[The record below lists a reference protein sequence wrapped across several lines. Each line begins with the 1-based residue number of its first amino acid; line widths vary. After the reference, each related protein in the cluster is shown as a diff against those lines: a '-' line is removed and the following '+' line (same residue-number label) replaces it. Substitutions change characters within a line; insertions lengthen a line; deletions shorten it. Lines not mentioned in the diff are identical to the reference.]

1 MPFSMPL
8 AAKKKVRTGDPVLA
22 TPPTHIDLAGRSAR
36 SPEKPKRD
44 YPWTEPVRRGNFL
57 RVSINRRKVLG
68 GAGLAGAAAAT
79 GVGVDHLVSGYRTDK
94 DVSLADDASVGD
106 PRYPMRRSLTD
117 KDVSLADDAAR
128 FGDPRLPDETITS
141 HSHLFHLGAQPLS
154 SFDGGSFQQADEENF
169 PILKG
174 QEASIVSLTL
184 QPGGIRE
191 PHWHPSA
198 WEINIVTKGVA
209 SWALV
214 DGNGNH
220 ESFDQKV
227 GDVVFAP
234 QGSFHYFE
242 NRGPGDMK
250 IVIVQNTSAPEA
262 KDNIG
267 IGESISRLPP
277 RVLSAIFGVPEKT
290 FNSFKKI
297 DEAIVV
303 LRKH

>member
-1 MPFSMPL
+1 
-8 AAKKKVRTGDPVLA
+8 
-22 TPPTHIDLAGRSAR
+22 
-36 SPEKPKRD
+36 
-44 YPWTEPVRRGNFL
+44 
-57 RVSINRRKVLG
+57 VSLNRRKVLG

-79 GVGVDHLVSGYRTDK
+79 GVGVDHLVSGYRTGN
-94 DVSLADDASVGD
+94 DVS
-106 PRYPMRRSLTD
+106 P
-117 KDVSLADDAAR
+117 ADDAAR
-128 FGDPRLPDETITS
+128 FGDPRIPAETITS
-141 HSHLFHLGAQPLS
+141 HSHLFHLGGQPVS

-174 QEASIVSLTL
+174 QAASIVSLTL

-220 ESFDQKV
+220 ETFDQKA

-242 NRGPGDMK
+242 NRGPDMMK
-250 IVIVQNTSAPEA
+250 ILIVQNTSAPEA
-262 KDNIG
+262 NDNIG
-267 IGESISRLPP
+267 IGESISKLPP

-290 FNSFKKI
+290 FDSFKKF
-297 DEAIVV
+297 DKAAVIV
-303 LRKH
+303 RRH

>member
-1 MPFSMPL
+1 VP
-8 AAKKKVRTGDPVLA
+8 
-22 TPPTHIDLAGRSAR
+22 
-36 SPEKPKRD
+36 
-44 YPWTEPVRRGNFL
+44 
-57 RVSINRRKVLG
+57 INRRKVLG
-68 GAGLAGAAAAT
+68 GAGLAGAAAAA
-79 GVGVDHLVSGYRTDK
+79 GVGVDHVVSGHRPDK
-94 DVSLADDASVGD
+94 EA
-106 PRYPMRRSLTD
+106 SLT
-117 KDVSLADDAAR
+117 DDAAR
-128 FGDPRLPDETITS
+128 FGDPRIPSELITKQ
-141 HSHLFHLGAQPLS
+141 SHLFRLGS
-154 SFDGGSFQQADEENF
+154 SPVARFDGGFFQQADEDNF

-174 QEASIVSLTL
+174 QAGSIVVLTL
-184 QPGGIRE
+184 VPGGIRE

-242 NRGPGDMK
+242 NRGTDDMK
-250 IVIVQNTSAPEA
+250 IVIVQNTSTPES

-267 IGESISRLPP
+267 IGESISKLPP
-277 RVLSAIFGVPEKT
+277 RVLAAIFGVPEKT
-290 FNSFKKI
+290 FNSFKKF

>member
-1 MPFSMPL
+1 M
-8 AAKKKVRTGDPVLA
+8 
-22 TPPTHIDLAGRSAR
+22 
-36 SPEKPKRD
+36 
-44 YPWTEPVRRGNFL
+44 
-57 RVSINRRKVLG
+57 SINRRKVLG
-68 GAGLAGAAAAT
+68 GAGLAGAAAAA
-79 GVGVDHLVSGYRTDK
+79 GVGVDHLVSGHHTDSE
-94 DVSLADDASVGD
+94 V
-106 PRYPMRRSLTD
+106 P
-117 KDVSLADDAAR
+117 LADDAAR
-128 FGDPRLPDETITS
+128 FGDPRIPSELITS
-141 HSHLFHLGAQPLS
+141 HSHLFRLGASPVAR
-154 SFDGGSFQQADEENF
+154 FDGGSFQQADEENF

-174 QEASIVSLTL
+174 QAGSIVVLTL
-184 QPGGIRE
+184 VPGGIRE

-242 NRGPGDMK
+242 NRGPDDMK
-250 IVIVQNTSAPEA
+250 IVIVQNTSTPES

-267 IGESISRLPP
+267 IGESLSKLPP